1 MNNSPL
7 SRVRS
12 VISITCVVVLA
23 CVITT
28 PTLSAQSL
36 PSPWVTGD
44 VGISAGQ
51 GAAAFSNDT
60 FRVNAAAGDIGSQ
73 GDQFTFVQR
82 TLTGDGVIVARVRAP
97 QNGDA
102 LSKAGVMIRESLHPQ
117 STYVFALA
125 TGSGAVRFQRRR
137 TEGGASVRTNAG
149 TGAAP
154 WVKVER
160 RGAGLTA
167 IRSAR
172 GGTWRAVGR
181 PTRTLVG
188 A

>member
-12 VISITCVVVLA
+12 VISITCVVVLV

-28 PTLSAQSL
+28 ATLSAQSL

-82 TLTGDGVIVARVRAP
+82 KMTGDGVIIARVRAA

-102 LSKAGVMIRESLHPQ
+102 LAKAGVMIRESLDPQ
-117 STYVFALA
+117 STHVFAVA
-125 TGSGAVRFQRRR
+125 TRSGAVRFQRRR
-137 TEGGASVRTNAG
+137 REGGPSVRTSAAA
-149 TGAAP
+149 GAAP
-154 WVKVER
+154 WLKVER
-160 RGAGLTA
+160 RGATFTA
-167 IRSAR
+167 FRSSD
-172 GGTWRAVGR
+172 GVTWR
-181 PTRTLVG
+181 
-188 A
+188 